1 MLLTQVKIAVVFCA
15 DIWNNYALL
24 TVWNQNRKY

>member
-1 MLLTQVKIAVVFCA
+1 MLLTQVKITVVFCA
-15 DIWNNYALL
+15 DIWNDYALL

>member
-1 MLLTQVKIAVVFCA
+1 MILTQVKISVAFCT